1 MAQPVILLMGPTA
14 AGKTALALE
23 LAERIGAEIVSVDS
37 ALVYRGMDIGTA
49 KPLPAERARVPHH
62 LIDIRDPE
70 EAWSAA
76 GFADHARRL
85 IGEIHG
91 RGRVPLLVGG
101 TMLYFRALIEGLD
114 VMPAVDPEIRADL
127 RARLP
132 EEGAVALHAELRSVD
147 PVSAERIHPND
158 PQRILRALEIHRSTG
173 RPLSDF
179 QSGRT
184 GGLPDHWHCLALL
197 PEDRAWLR
205 ERIAQRFD
213 AMMAAGF
220 ERELQTLMARPCLTG
235 NHTSQ
240 RAVGLPAGLAVA
252 GRRDRL
258 WPFPRGR
265 DHRHAATGE
274 TAVDLVAWHER
285 FRARPRRGF
294 PCRRPVAAA
303 SARGASRLMRDL
315 GPMPRRHYAMF
326 FQP

>member
-1 MAQPVILLMGPTA
+1 MARPVILLMGPTA

-37 ALVYRGMDIGTA
+37 ALIYRGMDIGTA
-49 KPLPAERARVPHH
+49 KPLPAERIRVPHH

-70 EAWSAA
+70 ETWSAA

-132 EEGAVALHAELRSVD
+132 EEGAAALHAELRSVD

-220 ERELQTLMARPCLTG
+220 EGELRTLMARPCLTAS
-235 NHTSQ
+235 HTSQ
-240 RAVGLPAGLAVA
+240 RAVGYRQGWQWLA
-252 GRRDRL
+252 
-258 WPFPRGR
+258 
-265 DHRHAATGE
+265 GE
-274 TAVDLVAWHER
+274 TDYGR
-285 FRARPRRGF
+285 FRERAITATRQLAKRQLTWLRGMGGF
-294 PCRRPVAAA
+294 EPIRAEGSRVEDLLRQLPNGVL
-303 SARGASRLMRDL
+303 RG
-315 GPMPRRHYAMF
+315 
-326 FQP
+326 